1 MEAKKEP
8 LLLNQ
13 LSLRPNQLDQSLPF
27 QLAITAPDPGAYQL
41 LVRAEAVDGEA
52 TLLNNEQTCFLN
64 VRDSGARVLYLEGQP
79 RQEQKFL
86 RIALSDSPDL
96 QIESRWFPE
105 STRPE
110 WPIDIEPA
118 ARGCLRLHYS
128 WRLGCRCL
136 GNRLAETNRG
146 TSSRRSRI
154 DHLGW
159 LSRLRSRRLSQI
171 AAANV
176 LPVEMD
182 DTRQAFGKPIDPRC
196 ALDRRYSFQPL
207 WFTSHHRPAV
217 GKRCQSTSID

>member
-128 WRLGCRCL
+128 WRLGSDAL
-136 GNRLAETNRG
+136 GTDSLKRIAELVRG
-146 TSSRRSRI
+146 GVGLI
-154 DHLGW
+154 HLGW

-176 LPVEMD
+176 YARVEMD
-182 DTRQAFGKPIDPRC
+182 DTRQAFR
-196 ALDRRYSFQPL
+196 
-207 WFTSHHRPAV
+207 
-217 GKRCQSTSID
+217 